1 MFNTVSSLGLIKLIL
16 ENIVDVLLI
25 VTLILGDIYLI
36 KKIKSIRD

>member
-36 KKIKSIRD
+36 KKIKSIRN